1 MFVAHSRMECAVG
14 GRRNMNDR
22 MPCFTDCDD
31 NRLPADNLDR
41 ARAVED
47 YADNLM
53 TECLTLAGADRI
65 NQANDLYDG
74 VLLPQ
79 MMQLIALWMGSTVS
93 AAQQMRQLHNL
104 LANALQTIAEK
115 EVK

>member
-1 MFVAHSRMECAVG
+1 
-14 GRRNMNDR
+14 MNDR

-41 ARAVED
+41 AKLVED

-79 MMQLIALWMGSTVS
+79 MMQAVACWTGSTVS
-93 AAQQMRQLHNL
+93 AVSQMRALHNL
-104 LANALQTIAEK
+104 LADTLQCIAEK

>member
-1 MFVAHSRMECAVG
+1 
-14 GRRNMNDR
+14 MNDR

-41 ARAVED
+41 ARAVEE

-53 TECLTLAGADRI
+53 ADCKNHAFAI
-65 NQANDLYDG
+65 NSEFDLFDG
-74 VLLPQ
+74 DLLPSL
-79 MMQLIALWMGSTVS
+79 MVEIANWNGSTVS
-93 AAQQMRQLHNL
+93 AVSQMRAMHNL
-104 LANALQTIAEK
+104 LADALQAIAER